1 MNNVRYIHKTICRG
15 IIMVISSLKMFS
27 LISIV
32 FLTMLLVK
40 SSFAVATNENR
51 NVSKLTLIQKLDDVI
66 KAEESLGRNQ
76 KKVQELKDAREQYL
90 ETLKNIDLMRNK
102 IAVLKEKIEAQNNQ
116 QNNISLNN
124 KQRDSRSNYAI
135 QTGSFVDLEEA
146 QKQFDLILQ
155 ILKGKKFSFLR
166 IEKIG
171 KYYTVRLGKF
181 SDSNAAKQFIVA
193 VIPEFSNADIRKAY
207 IKKARIIKI
216 NTGSE

>member
-1 MNNVRYIHKTICRG
+1 
-15 IIMVISSLKMFS
+15 MVISSLKMFS
-27 LISIV
+27 LITIII
-32 FLTMLLVK
+32 LTMLLVE
-40 SSFAVATNENR
+40 SSFAVAINENK
-51 NVSKLTLIQKLDDVI
+51 NVSKLTLLQKLDDVI

-76 KKVQELKDAREQYL
+76 KKIQELKDAREQYQ

-116 QNNISLNN
+116 QNNMPLNN

-135 QTGSFVDLEEA
+135 QTGSFVKLEEA
-146 QKQFDLILQ
+146 QKQFDLMLQ

-181 SDSNAAKQFIVA
+181 SDSNTAKQFIVA
-193 VIPEFSNADIRKAY
+193 VIPDISNADILKAY
-207 IKKARIIKI
+207 IKEERIIRF
-216 NTGSE
+216 SE

>member
-27 LISIV
+27 LITIII
-32 FLTMLLVK
+32 LTMLLVE
-40 SSFAVATNENR
+40 SSFAVAINENK
-51 NVSKLTLIQKLDDVI
+51 NVSKLTLLQKLDDVI

-76 KKVQELKDAREQYL
+76 KKIQELKDAREQYQ

-116 QNNISLNN
+116 QNNMPLNN

-135 QTGSFVDLEEA
+135 QTGSFVKLEEA
-146 QKQFDLILQ
+146 QKQFDLMLQ

-181 SDSNAAKQFIVA
+181 SDSNTAKQFIVA
-193 VIPEFSNADIRKAY
+193 VIPDISNADILKAY
-207 IKKARIIKI
+207 IKEERIIRF
-216 NTGSE
+216 SE